1 LYLCKRNELK
11 GERNTLRNIDIVSA
25 LINVLMDTITGSNP
39 VLTSK
44 DNQTRL
50 LNIRIEGNTAIGF
63 ILSDD
68 KILYHRLPKP
78 PLIPMTYFWVLVV
91 NTLAVLD

>member
-1 LYLCKRNELK
+1 MEAQFESGGRSWDNLAVCR
-11 GERNTLRNIDIVSA
+11 
-25 LINVLMDTITGSNP
+25 GSNP
-39 VLTSK
+39 LFSTN

-50 LNIRIEGNTAIGF
+50 SDIRIKGNTAIGF